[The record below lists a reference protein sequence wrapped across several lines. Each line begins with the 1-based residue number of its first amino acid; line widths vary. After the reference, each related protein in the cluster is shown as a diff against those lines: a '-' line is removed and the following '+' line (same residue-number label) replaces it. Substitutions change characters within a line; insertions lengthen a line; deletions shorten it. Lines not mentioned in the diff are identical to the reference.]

1 MARTI
6 KLNFTEEAAPP
17 QFRQALGYLTSW
29 ALDAY
34 DEVNIFPDGSNDLIA
49 VYTDTRRPNIRYVI
63 GAVMDP
69 QTGKYSFHS

>member
-6 KLNFTEEAAPP
+6 NLNFTEEAAPP

-34 DEVNIFPDGSNDLIA
+34 DEVNIFPDGLHDLIA
-49 VYTDTRRPNIRYVI
+49 VYTRTGTESKYVI
-63 GAVMDP
+63 GAIFDK

>member
-49 VYTDTRRPNIRYVI
+49 VYTQSGTENKYVI